1 MIAPVQTSSFSPAWN
16 GELPSTFCRYWLM
29 KKIEPNMP
37 KYIASDTT
45 FVTAKLRR
53 LKKAIGSIGSELRSS
68 WATNATSSTTPAA
81 SEMTTSTARP
91 AERLGADQPE
101 DQAEQAGGC
110 EPESGQVEP
119 ALGAVAL
126 LEPACGGRSER
137 ESDGHV
143 DPEDP
148 VPGAELDHGA
158 ADERAERDGDPADPR
173 PDAERETALLRREGV
188 GQQRQRQR
196 RHDRAADAL
205 QRAGRDQQ
213 AHVGRQRRSGRGD
226 GEQDD
231 PEDEHAAA
239 PEAVA
244 ERGAGQQQH
253 RIGKDVGVDDP
264 LERLDRRVQV
274 AVDAGQRDA
283 DDEVVQDDHE
293 KADRDKHQ
301 RPDATA
307 RCNGFCGWHGVRSL
321 A

>member
-1 MIAPVQTSSFSPAWN
+1 
-16 GELPSTFCRYWLM
+16 
-29 KKIEPNMP
+29 
-37 KYIASDTT
+37 
-45 FVTAKLRR
+45 
-53 LKKAIGSIGSELRSS
+53 
-68 WATNATSSTTPAA
+68 
-81 SEMTTSTARP
+81 MTTSTALQPSVWARIRP
-91 AERLGADQPE
+91 KIRPNRPD
-101 DQAEQAGGC
+101 GC
-110 EPESGQVEP
+110 EPEAGQVQA

-126 LEPACGGRSER
+126 LEPACGGGSER
-137 ESDGHV
+137 DSDRHV

-205 QRAGRDQQ
+205 QRAGRDQH

-226 GEQDD
+226 GEQED
-231 PEDEHAAA
+231 PEDEHALAA
-239 PEAVA
+239 EAVA

-253 RIGKDVGVDDP
+253 GVGKDVGVDDP

-283 DDEVVQDDHE
+283 DDEVVQHDHE
-293 KADRDKHQ
+293 QADRDNHQ

-321 A
+321 LSEY